1 MGRTHLYSIVH
12 WGLLLGDMLGVL
24 VVLLIWIVGWLW
36 AFPGLPI
43 RWISYDEKAPTP
55 PDWAGLLYFLGPYA
69 VMGTSLALSWQ
80 AQWVGTALGTFW
92 LYTAINIFVVT
103 YAVRDFAG
111 SLGA

>member
-24 VVLLIWIVGWLW
+24 VVSLLWIVGWLW

-43 RWISYDEKAPTP
+43 CGTSYDEKAPTP

-69 VMGTSLALSWQ
+69 V
-80 AQWVGTALGTFW
+80 
-92 LYTAINIFVVT
+92 
-103 YAVRDFAG
+103 RDFAG
-111 SLGA
+111 SLST